1 MRIIT
6 SAVMSAGLALTALT
20 SAVRAQTR
28 DQARIA
34 FTITA
39 GYVLPRELWSV
50 GRQPVSDAPLP
61 SDTFAIGR
69 RIRPTVSFGFSG
81 IYFPG
86 NHLGWVGEAYL
97 IGLGF
102 EDRCS
107 LVYAS
112 GSSRNRQA
120 CASID
125 QSEKAATAVALNGG
139 LVYRVASRAIVS
151 PYVRA
156 AGGILFT
163 TQSSIR
169 MIGQFPSVDT
179 GEPVDAVIYPDN
191 HDSRV
196 TPTAVLG
203 LGFTSALGR
212 GYQLRWEVRD
222 NIATVRAVTGATLED
237 GTPPPTATRVK
248 HLISFNLGFD
258 VVLERRRGHRY

>member
-1 MRIIT
+1 MRTIT
-6 SAVMSAGLALTALT
+6 SAAVGLLALAPAA
-20 SAVRAQTR
+20 SAQTR

-39 GYVLPRELWSV
+39 GYVLPRDLWSV

-61 SDTFAIGR
+61 SDTFALGR

-81 IYFPG
+81 TYFPG
-86 NHLGWVGEAYL
+86 NHLGYVGEAYL
-97 IGLGF
+97 VGLGF

-112 GSSRNRQA
+112 GSTRNSQA

-125 QSEKAATAVALNGG
+125 QGEKAATAVALNGG
-139 LVYRVASRAIVS
+139 LVYRVASRAIIS
-151 PYVRA
+151 PYVRV

-163 TQSSIR
+163 TQSSVR
-169 MIGQFPSVDT
+169 MIGQFPSAVT

-191 HDSRV
+191 QDSRV
-196 TPTAVLG
+196 TPTGVVG
-203 LGFTSALGR
+203 LGFTSAIGR
-212 GYQLRWEVRD
+212 GYQLRWEIRD
-222 NIATVRAVTGATLED
+222 NVTPVRAVTGGTLED

-248 HLISFNLGFD
+248 HLISFNVGFD
-258 VVLERRRGHRY
+258 VVLERRRGRRY

>member
-1 MRIIT
+1 MRT
-6 SAVMSAGLALTALT
+6 MMSGMSAGLALTALAT
-20 SAVRAQTR
+20 TARAQTR

-61 SDTFAIGR
+61 SDTFSLGR
-69 RIRPTVSFGFSG
+69 RIRPTVTFGFSG
-81 IYFPG
+81 IYFPSE
-86 NHLGWVGEAYL
+86 HLGWVGEAYL

-112 GSSRNRQA
+112 GSTRNRQA

-125 QSEKAATAVALNGG
+125 QGEKAATAVALTGG
-139 LVYRVASRAIVS
+139 LVYRVASRSIIS

-156 AGGILFT
+156 AGGVLFT

-169 MIGQFPSVDT
+169 MIGQFPSAAT
-179 GEPVDAVIYPDN
+179 GEPVDAIIYPDN

-196 TPTAVLG
+196 SPTAVLG
-203 LGFTSALGR
+203 LGFTSAIGR

-222 NIATVRAVTGATLED
+222 NIASVRAVTGATVED
-237 GTPPPTATRVK
+237 GSPPPTATRFK

-258 VVLERRRGHRY
+258 VVLERRRGRRY

>member
-1 MRIIT
+1 MRT
-6 SAVMSAGLALTALT
+6 MMPAGLALVALAT
-20 SAVRAQTR
+20 TGQAQTR

-34 FTITA
+34 FTVTA

-50 GRQPVSDAPLP
+50 GRQPVADAPLP
-61 SDTFAIGR
+61 SDTFALGR
-69 RIRPTVSFGFSG
+69 RIRPTVTFGFSG
-81 IYFPG
+81 TYFPG

-112 GSSRNRQA
+112 GSTRNSQA

-125 QSEKAATAVALNGG
+125 QGEKAATAVALNGG
-139 LVYRVASRAIVS
+139 LVYRVASRAIIS

-169 MIGQFPSVDT
+169 MIGQFPSVAT

-191 HDSRV
+191 SDSRV

-203 LGFTSALGR
+203 LGFTSAIGR

-222 NIATVRAVTGATLED
+222 NIATVRAVTGATAED
-237 GTPPPTATRVK
+237 GFPPPTATRIK

-258 VVLERRRGHRY
+258 VVLERRRGRRY